1 MSVILGL
8 IMCKKVST
16 GPRDGGEGCDVKTPG
31 LRGSVEAAGRHTKGL
46 AGASSNEELQ
56 GYLP

>member
-1 MSVILGL
+1 
-8 IMCKKVST
+8 MCKKMST